1 MMRNFTGSSWSTLAC
16 IALLG
21 SAAFVPTARAA
32 VHSLPL
38 VLPAGNPDLMGFI
51 RIVNRS
57 DRDGEVDITAIDDS
71 GKEAGPITLSIGADS
86 SRHFN
91 SEDLEEG
98 NPDKE
103 GLSDGVGGGECSWR
117 LEIETD
123 LDILPLAFVRT
134 GAGFVTSIHDV
145 VPEVEPGRHDVAIF
159 NPGKNMTQQ
168 SRLRLVNLGEVDA
181 IVDVKGTDD
190 DGIQSEGTVQLTVPK
205 GGACTVTSEELESGE
220 TDDSCGCAMSGDGL
234 GAGKGKW
241 QLSVTTDQSIHVMS
255 VLTTP
260 EHLTNLS
267 TVRYAGFAPPDG
279 AAFNAR
285 FAGRRV
291 RATDGSGHV
300 DFGSSGSFSES
311 DDDGMYEGDYTY
323 KNEGPNS
330 GTLVFDYD
338 DGEECTALAAFDSFI
353 AGTTLSVCDDGG
365 VLELQPIRSWVLED
379 IVLAGMAPAD
389 QAAFDALVDSRRLA
403 HDDASGLGV
412 AFVFVSPGEFSQ
424 GTGASERTGTY
435 VYENTGRSSGTVE
448 LAYAG
453 GGKCTLD
460 LVFEADD
467 SGRLE
472 YTCADASN
480 NETTGSTNWRLEF
493 AGAAGL
499 APADQNAFYERF
511 RDKRL
516 VSTRDTQGSSYY
528 VDFLSP
534 TEFREFYFGD
544 TDEGTYTYMTTGA
557 NTADLVLEYGA
568 GDRCDHD
575 VTFRTE
581 TSGDSTEVCDSG
593 TTTIS
598 WQTIDR
604 P

>member
-1 MMRNFTGSSWSTLAC
+1 MMRNFTGSSWLALAG

-21 SAAFVPTARAA
+21 SAAFVPTGRAA

-38 VLPAGNPDLMGFI
+38 VLPAGNPALTGFV

-57 DRDGEVDITAIDDS
+57 DRAGDVDITAIDDS
-71 GKEAGPITLSIGADS
+71 GKEVGPLTLSIGADS

-98 NPDKE
+98 NADKE
-103 GLSDGVGGGECSWR
+103 GLSDGVGGGQCSWR

-134 GAGFVTSIHDV
+134 EDGFVTSIHDV

-159 NPGKNMTQQ
+159 NPGNNMTQQ
-168 SRLRLVNLGEVDA
+168 SRLRLVNPGDTVAEA
-181 IVDVKGTDD
+181 EIAATDD
-190 DGIQSEGTVQLTVPK
+190 EGSRAEDIVKVTVPA
-205 GGACTVTSEELESGE
+205 GGACMVTAHELESGE
-220 TDDSCGCAMSGDGL
+220 SSDPCHCEVSGAL
-234 GAGKGKW
+234 GAGTGKW
-241 QLSVTTDQSIHVMS
+241 QLSVTTDQSIQVMS
-255 VLTTP
+255 VLKTP
-260 EHLTNLS
+260 DHLTNLS

-291 RATDGSGHV
+291 RATDGSGYV
-300 DFGSSGSFSES
+300 DFGSSGSFKES
-311 DDDGMYEGDYTY
+311 DRGRMYEGSYTY
-323 KNEGPNS
+323 ENEGPNS

-353 AGTTLSVCDDGG
+353 AGTTLSVCEDGG
-365 VLELQPIRSWVLED
+365 VFELQPIRSWVLED
-379 IVLAGMAPAD
+379 IGPAGMAPAD
-389 QAAFDALVDSRRLA
+389 QAAFDALVDSQRLA

-412 AFVFVSPGEFSQ
+412 AFVFVSPGEFSR
-424 GTGASERTGTY
+424 GTGGSERTGTY

-448 LAYAG
+448 LTYAG
-453 GGKCTLD
+453 GGMCTLE

-467 SGRLE
+467 SGRME
-472 YTCADASN
+472 YTCVDASSN
-480 NETTGSTNWRLEF
+480 TTTGSTNWRLEF
-493 AGAAGL
+493 AGTAGL
-499 APADQNAFYERF
+499 APADQDAFYERF

-516 VSTRDTQGSSYY
+516 VSTLDLQGSNYY

-557 NTADLVLEYGA
+557 NTAVLVLAYDV

-575 VTFRTE
+575 VTFRTV

>member
-1 MMRNFTGSSWSTLAC
+1 MMRNFTGSPWSALAC

-21 SAAFVPTARAA
+21 STAFAPTGRAA

-38 VLPAGNPDLMGFI
+38 VLPAGNPALTGFV

-57 DRDGEVDITAIDDS
+57 DQAGEVRITAIDDS
-71 GKEAGPITLSIGADS
+71 GTEAGPITLSIGADS

-98 NPDKE
+98 NADK
-103 GLSDGVGGGECSWR
+103 GLSGGVGGGQCSWR
-117 LEIETD
+117 LELETD

-134 GAGFVTSIHDV
+134 GDGFVTSIHDV

-168 SRLRLVNLGEVDA
+168 SRLRLVNLGDTVAEA
-181 IVDVKGTDD
+181 EIAATDD
-190 DGIQSEGTVQLTVPK
+190 EGSRAEDTVKVTVPA
-205 GGACTVTSEELESGE
+205 GGACMVTAHELESGE
-220 TDDSCGCAMSGDGL
+220 STDPCHCEVSGAL
-234 GAGKGKW
+234 GAGTGKW
-241 QLSVTTDQSIHVMS
+241 QLSVTTDQSIQVMS
-255 VLTTP
+255 VLKTP

-267 TVRYAGFAPPDG
+267 TVRYAGFAPPDE

-300 DFGSSGSFSES
+300 DFGSSGSFRES
-311 DDDGMYEGDYTY
+311 YLGQMYEGSYTY
-323 KNEGPNS
+323 ENEGPNS

-365 VLELQPIRSWVLED
+365 ELELQPIRSWVLED
-379 IVLAGMAPAD
+379 IGPAGMAPAD
-389 QAAFDALVDSRRLA
+389 QAAFEALVDSQRLVP
-403 HDDASGLGV
+403 DAGSSLAPV
-412 AFVFVSPGEFSQ
+412 VFGSPGEFSQ

-453 GGKCTLD
+453 GGTCTLG

-467 SGRLE
+467 SGRMA
-472 YTCADASN
+472 YTCVDASN
-480 NETTGSTNWRLEF
+480 NETTGSTNWRIEF
-493 AGAAGL
+493 AGATGL

-516 VSTRDTQGSSYY
+516 VSTLDLQGSFYY
-528 VDFLSP
+528 LDFL
-534 TEFREFYFGD
+534 TRTRFLENEFGVTY
-544 TDEGTYTYMTTGA
+544 EGTYTYENTGA
-557 NTADLVLEYGA
+557 NAADLVLEYDDD
-568 GDRCDHD
+568 DRCDVD
-575 VTFRTE
+575 VTFE
-581 TSGDSTEVCDSG
+581 SPTSGQSEWDCRSAGQFMTG
-593 TTTIS
+593 
-598 WQTIDR
+598 WQAIDR

>member
-1 MMRNFTGSSWSTLAC
+1 MMRNFTGSSWSALAC

-21 SAAFVPTARAA
+21 STAFAPTGRAA
-32 VHSLPL
+32 EHSLPL
-38 VLPAGNPDLMGFI
+38 VLPAGNPALTGFV

-57 DRDGEVDITAIDDS
+57 DRAGEVDITAIDDS
-71 GKEAGPITLSIGADS
+71 GKEVGPITLSIGADS

-98 NPDKE
+98 NADKE
-103 GLSDGVGGGECSWR
+103 GLSDGVGDGQCSWR
-117 LEIETD
+117 LELETE

-134 GAGFVTSIHDV
+134 GDGFVTTIHDV

-168 SRLRLVNLGEVDA
+168 SRLRLVNPGDTEA
-181 IVDVKGTDD
+181 QAEIAATDD
-190 DGIQSEGTVQLTVPK
+190 EGSRADDTVQVTVPA
-205 GGACTVTSEELESGE
+205 GGACMVTAHELESGE
-220 TDDSCGCAMSGDGL
+220 SSDPCHCDVSGAL
-234 GAGKGKW
+234 GAGTGKW
-241 QLSVTTDQSIHVMS
+241 QLSVTTEQSIQVMS
-255 VLTTP
+255 VLKTP

-285 FAGRRV
+285 FVGRRV
-291 RATDGSGHV
+291 RAIDGSGHV
-300 DFGSSGSFSES
+300 DFVSSGRFSES

-323 KNEGPNS
+323 ENKGPNS
-330 GTLVFDYD
+330 GTLVFDYE
-338 DGEECTALAAFDSFI
+338 DGEKCTALAAFDSFI
-353 AGTTLSVCDDGG
+353 AGTTLSVCVDGD
-365 VLELQPIRSWVLED
+365 EIEPQPIRSWELAD

-424 GTGASERTGTY
+424 GTGGDERTGTY
-435 VYENTGRSSGTVE
+435 VYDNTGRSSGTVE
-448 LAYAG
+448 FTYAG
-453 GGKCTLD
+453 GGMCTLD

-472 YTCADASN
+472 YTCVDASN
-480 NETTGSTNWRLEF
+480 NTTAGSANWNLEF
-493 AGAAGL
+493 AGPAGL
-499 APADQNAFYERF
+499 APANQDAFYERF
-511 RDKRL
+511 RNKRV
-516 VSTRDTQGSSYY
+516 VSTLDPRGSLYY
-528 VDFLSP
+528 LDFLSR
-534 TEFREFYFGD
+534 TRFRENEFGYLYD
-544 TDEGTYTYMTTGA
+544 GTYTYTNEGA
-557 NTADLVLEYGA
+557 NTADLILEYDD

-575 VTFRTE
+575 LTFRTE
-581 TSGDSTEVCDSG
+581 TSGSTTEVCIGG
-593 TTTIS
+593 TTTTG
-598 WQTIDR
+598 WQAIDR

>member
-1 MMRNFTGSSWSTLAC
+1 MMRNFTGSPWSALAC

-21 SAAFVPTARAA
+21 ATAFAPTGRAA
-32 VHSLPL
+32 EHSLPL
-38 VLPAGNPDLMGFI
+38 VLPAGNPDLMGFV

-57 DRDGEVDITAIDDS
+57 DQAGVVNIRAIDDK
-71 GKEAGPITLSIGADS
+71 GNEADPITLSIGADS

-98 NPDKE
+98 NAEK
-103 GLSDGVGGGECSWR
+103 GLPDGVGSGLCSWR

-134 GAGFVTSIHDV
+134 GDGFVTSIHDV

-168 SRLRLVNLGEVDA
+168 SRLRLVNPGEVDA
-181 IVDVKGTDD
+181 SVEVEGTDD

-220 TDDSCGCAMSGDGL
+220 TDGSCGCAMSGDGL
-234 GAGKGKW
+234 GGGKGKW
-241 QLSVTTDQSIHVMS
+241 QLSVTTEQSIQVMS
-255 VLTTP
+255 VLKTP

-267 TVRYAGFAPPDG
+267 TVKYAGFAPPDG

-285 FAGRRV
+285 FVGRRV
-291 RATDGSGHV
+291 RATDGSGYV
-300 DFGSSGSFSES
+300 DFVSSGRFSES
-311 DDDGMYEGDYTY
+311 DDDGMYEGGYIY
-323 KNEGPNS
+323 KNEGLNS
-330 GTLVFDYD
+330 GTFVFDYD
-338 DGEECTALAAFDSFI
+338 DGEECTVLAAFDSFI
-353 AGTTLSVCDDGG
+353 AGTTLSVCEDVGE
-365 VLELQPIRSWVLED
+365 LELQPIRSWVLEA
-379 IVLAGMAPAD
+379 IGPAGMAPAD
-389 QAAFDALVDSRRLA
+389 QAEFDALVDSRRLA

-435 VYENTGRSSGTVE
+435 AYENTGRSSGTVVFT
-448 LAYAG
+448 YAG
-453 GGKCTLD
+453 GGTCTLG

-467 SGRLE
+467 SGRME
-472 YTCADASN
+472 YTCVDASN

-516 VSTRDTQGSSYY
+516 VSPLDLQGTFYYLDILSRTRFQEN
-528 VDFLSP
+528 DFGV
-534 TEFREFYFGD
+534 TY
-544 TDEGTYTYMTTGA
+544 EGTYTYVNTGA
-557 NTADLVLEYGA
+557 NTADLDLEYDDD
-568 GDRCDHD
+568 DRCDID
-575 VTFRTE
+575 VTFE
-581 TSGDSTEVCDSG
+581 SPTSGQSDWDCRSEGQSMIG
-593 TTTIS
+593 
-598 WQTIDR
+598 WLAIDR

>member
-1 MMRNFTGSSWSTLAC
+1 MMRNFTGSSWSALAG

-21 SAAFVPTARAA
+21 STAFAPTGRAA
-32 VHSLPL
+32 EHSLPL

-91 SEDLEEG
+91 SEDLENG
-98 NPDKE
+98 NADK
-103 GLSDGVGGGECSWR
+103 GLPGGVGGGQCSWR
-117 LEIETD
+117 LELETD

-134 GAGFVTSIHDV
+134 GDGFVTSIHDV

-181 IVDVKGTDD
+181 IVDVKGTGD

-234 GAGKGKW
+234 GAGTGKW
-241 QLSVTTDQSIHVMS
+241 QLSVTTEQAIQVMS
-255 VLTTP
+255 VLKTP

-267 TVRYAGFAPPDG
+267 TVRSAGFAPPDEN
-279 AAFNAR
+279 AFNAR
-285 FAGRRV
+285 FVGRRV
-291 RATDGSGHV
+291 RATDGSGYV
-300 DFGSSGSFSES
+300 AFVSSGRFSES

-323 KNEGPNS
+323 ENQGPNS

-353 AGTTLSVCDDGG
+353 AGTTLSVCEDVGE
-365 VLELQPIRSWVLED
+365 LELQPIRSWVLED

-389 QAAFDALVDSRRLA
+389 RAAFDTLVDSQRLA

-424 GTGASERTGTY
+424 GTGASGRTGTY

-448 LAYAG
+448 LTYADG
-453 GGKCTLD
+453 GTCALG
-460 LVFEADD
+460 LVFYADD
-467 SGRLE
+467 SGRME
-472 YTCADASN
+472 YTCVDASSSP
-480 NETTGSTNWRLEF
+480 TMGSTNWRLEY
-493 AGAAGL
+493 AGASGL
-499 APADQNAFYERF
+499 APADQDAFYERF

-516 VSTRDTQGSSYY
+516 VSTQDTQGAYY
-528 VDFLSP
+528 HLDFLTRSR
-534 TEFREFYFGD
+534 FREYEFGG
-544 TDEGTYTYMTTGA
+544 TWTYTYEKTGA
-557 NTADLVLEYGA
+557 NTAVL
-568 GDRCDHD
+568 D
-575 VTFRTE
+575 VRRRMTAA
-581 TSGDSTEVCDSG
+581 
-593 TTTIS
+593 TTLPS
-598 WQTIDR
+598 AHFGPVRVGLQVRQSMPDWQVIDR